1 METYIDPAVPC
12 PGPESLRPD
21 ALIIEGRTHTGRACR
36 IIDNTCSV
44 RREDLLEVLNALIA
58 ARRFGMTALSA
69 HGGNTL
75 AIGRP
80 EATHV
85 QLGDTLYRLLL
96 YPYEARIE
104 RF

>member
-1 METYIDPAVPC
+1 MDDRIDPDARC

-21 ALIIEGRTHTGRACR
+21 AVIVAGRTHTGHACR
-36 IIDNTCSV
+36 IVDNTCTV
-44 RREDLLEVLNALIA
+44 AHQDLVDVLNDLIA
-58 ARRFGMTALSA
+58 ARRFGIAARSA
-69 HGGNTL
+69 HGGQTL

-85 QLGDTLYRLLL
+85 QFGDTLYRLLL